1 MSDALLRK
9 ADLVLND
16 LSSNGG
22 LLSEDQTNTFIRSL
36 IDQPTILNECRIVQ
50 MSTPVMNVNK
60 IKFGSR
66 ILQRATQGSA
76 GSDENANDR
85 YLAAALRS
93 APTTSQVQLVTKE
106 VIAEVRLP
114 YEVLEDNIETSQLAN
129 TVLALVA
136 ERAALDM
143 EEIIISGD
151 TALSSTLLLSI
162 TDGILKRATAHT
174 VNAASEQMSAAI
186 LNNTKKAL
194 PTAYRRNLAAL
205 RYYVTMDAESD
216 YRLALSARG
225 TSLGDAIIQGNQPLN
240 VFGSAMRG
248 VAMMPDGYAVYTDPK
263 NIIVGMQRNV
273 TVETDKDIRSR
284 EMIIVLTARM
294 DVNIEETDA
303 IVKVTN
309 LAD

>member
-9 ADLVLND
+9 ADLVLSD

-114 YEVLEDNIETSQLAN
+114 YEVLEEFPESQ
-129 TVLALVA
+129 
-136 ERAALDM
+136 E
-143 EEIIISGD
+143 
-151 TALSSTLLLSI
+151 SSSYWL
-162 TDGILKRATAHT
+162 
-174 VNAASEQMSAAI
+174 QMYQH
-186 LNNTKKAL
+186 L
-194 PTAYRRNLAAL
+194 
-205 RYYVTMDAESD
+205 
-216 YRLALSARG
+216 
-225 TSLGDAIIQGNQPLN
+225 
-240 VFGSAMRG
+240 
-248 VAMMPDGYAVYTDPK
+248 
-263 NIIVGMQRNV
+263 
-273 TVETDKDIRSR
+273 
-284 EMIIVLTARM
+284 
-294 DVNIEETDA
+294 
-303 IVKVTN
+303 
-309 LAD
+309 